1 MYLQIEQ
8 GKLCFKV
15 YYDGDKDRSRIRWQ
29 HHRRIIDLASKLG
42 HNEIHKPDRF
52 GAGTYMT
59 VAIVS
64 REDLFGTDVVDIDNV
79 VEKLKSYQSIID
91 EACKSVE

>member
-1 MYLQIEQ
+1 
-8 GKLCFKV
+8 
-15 YYDGDKDRSRIRWQ
+15 
-29 HHRRIIDLASKLG
+29 
-42 HNEIHKPDRF
+42 
-52 GAGTYMT
+52 MT